1 VNIGPVRLAAE
12 AQIGNGGNSGTGN
25 AFEGDIGFD
34 YMGFSMDFLGGHIA
48 DAVSAAPLS
57 TVGVGVI
64 PSVAVGNGQ
73 LGVTVSDNTVFSVG
87 ARYTIGPWKL
97 FAGYE
102 HIDFANPNNP
112 LLPGAFLQ
120 GGMLAGT
127 VNNTNFPSDKILQTA
142 WFGVRYAI
150 TPALDIT
157 GAYYHEWDNTF
168 ATAAATVNGCSVL
181 GSSSSMCAGTLDA
194 VSVVLDWRFA
204 RHVDVYA
211 GVMYSQVT
219 GGLANSF
226 IVNNIGTTV
235 QSVGSNRSS
244 NVDPG
249 VGLRY
254 QF

>member
-1 VNIGPVRLAAE
+1 
-12 AQIGNGGNSGTGN
+12 
-25 AFEGDIGFD
+25 
-34 YMGFSMDFLGGHIA
+34 MDFVGGHIA
-48 DAVSAAPLS
+48 DAVSASPLG
-57 TVGVGVI
+57 VGVGAI
-64 PSVAVGNGQ
+64 PTVAIGNGQ
-73 LGVTVSDNTVFSVG
+73 MAVTISDNTVFSVG

-120 GGMLAGT
+120 GGFIAGT
-127 VNNTNFPSDKILQTA
+127 VNNANFPTDKILQTA
-142 WFGVRYAI
+142 WFGVKYAI

-168 ATAAATVNGCSVL
+168 ATSPTTLAGCAVL
-181 GSSSSMCAGTLDA
+181 GSSSSQCAGTLDA
-194 VSVVLDWRFA
+194 VSLVVDWRFA
-204 RHVDVYA
+204 KHMDVYA
-211 GVMYSQVT
+211 GVMWSQVT

-226 IVNNIGTTV
+226 IVNNTGTTV
-235 QSVGSNRSS
+235 QSVGGNKSS
-244 NVDPG
+244 NYDPG